1 MDDIGFSVDLSAVT
15 NKSIVLS
22 LIKLVTERN
31 LNYTVQLL

>member
-1 MDDIGFSVDLSAVT
+1 MDHIGFSVDLSAVIH
-15 NKSIVLS
+15 KSIVLS